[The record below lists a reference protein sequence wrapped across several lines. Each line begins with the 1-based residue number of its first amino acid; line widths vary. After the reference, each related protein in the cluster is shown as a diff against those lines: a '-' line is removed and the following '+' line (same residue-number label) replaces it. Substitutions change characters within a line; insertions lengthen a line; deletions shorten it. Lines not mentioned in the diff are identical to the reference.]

1 LAEPSSNHPSPVVA
15 ILSSKVGSV
24 EDNASGGLYAYR
36 ASKSAANNI
45 AKSLSVD
52 LADRANVVLL
62 HPGYVRT
69 DMTDNMG
76 FIDPPES
83 VAGMLKAIEATG
95 NDTPFRWVDYKAEI
109 IPF

>member
-1 LAEPSSNHPSPVVA
+1 
-15 ILSSKVGSV
+15 
-24 EDNASGGLYAYR
+24 
-36 ASKSAANNI
+36 
-45 AKSLSVD
+45 
-52 LADRANVVLL
+52 VLL